1 MDMSW
6 LEIAESKGWP
16 WLLAAMAVAYIVYHS
31 RKLEPR
37 LTEIE
42 NFVRIMQ
49 KTVDQNTVAMNAM
62 AKSTDNVAETLKLL
76 DRTLEGNLEMMKM
89 SVEADQLTQ
98 KWLKDRKGRE
108 LDFEEILHYQQMI
121 VALSETA
128 RIMQEIDKVGG

>member
-1 MDMSW
+1 MDISW
-6 LEIAESKGWP
+6 LEIAENKGWP
-16 WLLAAMAVAYIVYHS
+16 WLLAVIAVAYVVYHF

-76 DRTLEGNLEMMKM
+76 DKTLEGNLEMMKM

-98 KWLKDRKGRE
+98 KWLKDHDDRAEKMYTMLRVME
-108 LDFEEILHYQQMI
+108 Q
-121 VALSETA
+121 
-128 RIMQEIDKVGG
+128 DKLKEGAKE

>member
-1 MDMSW
+1 MDISW
-6 LEIAESKGWP
+6 LEIAENKGWP
-16 WLLAAMAVAYIVYHS
+16 WLLAVIAVAYVVYHF

-76 DRTLEGNLEMMKM
+76 DKTLEENLEMMKM

-98 KWLKDRKGRE
+98 KWLKDHDDRAEKMYTMLRVME
-108 LDFEEILHYQQMI
+108 Q
-121 VALSETA
+121 
-128 RIMQEIDKVGG
+128 DKLKEGAKE